1 MIREIRDIQ
10 DLLRLA
16 LDMHKADWSELH
28 SAFNR
33 AFDNLETRFERLE
46 NIAKKLEAE
55 RREAEG
61 RVA

>member
-16 LDMHKADWSELH
+16 LDMHKADWSGLH

-33 AFDNLETRFERLE
+33 AFDDLETRVERLE
-46 NIAKKLEAE
+46 NIVNKLEAE
-55 RREAEG
+55 RRETEG
-61 RVA
+61 RAA

>member
-16 LDMHKADWSELH
+16 LDMHKADWSGLH

-33 AFDNLETRFERLE
+33 AFDDLETRFERLE
-46 NIAKKLEAE
+46 SSVDKLEAE

-61 RVA
+61 RAA